1 MRSAKTLLKMNN
13 KREAEEMLPSW
24 FEGEVYELGDEVR
37 NPFTGETVLLDA
49 AELSM
54 YEVIKGAE
62 IAMIMNLPVF
72 DIDECIDIIQQGK
85 DWFLLKNPNAYMILL
100 D

>member
-1 MRSAKTLLKMNN
+1 MRLAKTLLKMTE
-13 KREAEEMLPSW
+13 KEKALEILPNW

-37 NPFTGETVLLDA
+37 NPYSGETALLDA

-54 YEVIKGAE
+54 YELIKGAE
-62 IAMIMNLPVF
+62 IAMLMGF
-72 DIDECIDIIQQGK
+72 GDIDECIDIMDQGK
-85 DWFLLKNPNAYMILL
+85 DWFIIKNPSAYMILL